1 MVKVTRVL
9 CLAFIA
15 LGCSLLVMPAT
26 AQTSDGVRDSIR
38 ILSQQI
44 EQQPRNVELRLK
56 KAALNVEAEQWQYAL
71 DEYTNVLDI
80 DPKNITARY
89 YRGFVNQK
97 MGRYSFARTDYE
109 SVLAVNPD
117 DMHTMM
123 GLALTNLADG
133 HSTTAYDQANILVTA
148 YPDSVAAY
156 AVRAEVESTLGMN
169 DAAVEDIM
177 KAIEMEDKNP
187 QSQLRMDDDIVTY
200 YLQAFDYYFAM
211 GNKYDARAC
220 LDLLVKRGIPR
231 PYLNNRY
238 KLFVKY
244 PKPGEI
250 DLGKRKK

>member
-1 MVKVTRVL
+1 MKPTRAL
-9 CLAFIA
+9 CLTLIA
-15 LGCSLLVMPAT
+15 VGFSLLAMPAA
-26 AQTSDGVRDSIR
+26 AQTKDTVRDSIR
-38 ILSQQI
+38 LLSMQI
-44 EQQPRNVELRLK
+44 EQQPRNVKLRLQ

-71 DEYTNVLDI
+71 DEYSNVLDI
-80 DPKNITARY
+80 DPKNITALY

-97 MGRYSFARTDYE
+97 MGRYSFARADYE
-109 SVLAVNPD
+109 KVLAVKPN

-123 GLALTNLADG
+123 GLTLTNLADG
-133 HSTTAYDQANILVTA
+133 HNTLAFDQANILVEA

-156 AVRAEVESTLGMN
+156 AVRAEVESALGMT
-169 DAAVEDIM
+169 DAALEDILT
-177 KAIEMEDKNP
+177 AIKKEDKNP

-220 LDLLVKRGIPR
+220 LDLLVKRGIPK

-238 KLFVKY
+238 KMFVKY

-250 DLGKRKK
+250 DLGKKKK